1 MGTSL
6 APWEVMEGIQMKRQ
20 LDRVRPI
27 GIALVVAAALAAPA
41 TAQETRQKAQAAT
54 REAKQEARET
64 SQETKAAAQKT
75 GNAVTDS
82 WITMK
87 VHSQFVPEDALEDSD
102 IDVETKAGVVTLMGT
117 VETAA
122 GKTRAVAIAKATDG
136 VKSVNDRLRIV
147 PDDDDVKAAVPGA
160 AGTAAREGAAET
172 REAGRKAGGT
182 VSDGWLTSKIY
193 SQFITEDA
201 LEDSDIDVDVDN
213 GVVTLKGSVVS
224 KAGATRAAQIA
235 QQTDGVKSVKN
246 NLKVQASK

>member
-1 MGTSL
+1 
-6 APWEVMEGIQMKRQ
+6 MKLQ
-20 LDRVRPI
+20 LDTVLP
-27 GIALVVAAALAAPA
+27 ATLALAVATGLAVPA
-41 TAQETRQKAQAAT
+41 TAQETRPRTAT
-54 REAKQEARET
+54 QEVKQEAREAK
-64 SQETKAAAQKT
+64 QETKAAAQKT
-75 GNAVTDS
+75 GNVITDS

-102 IDVETKAGVVTLMGT
+102 IDVETKAGVVTLTGT

-122 GKTRAVAIAKATDG
+122 GKSRAAAIAKATDG

-147 PDDDDVKAAVPGA
+147 PDDDDVAAAPGA
-160 AGTAAREGAAET
+160 AGAAAREGARET

-201 LEDSDIDVDVDN
+201 LEDSDIDVDVEK
-213 GVVTLKGSVVS
+213 GVVTLKGSVAT

-235 QQTDGVKSVKN
+235 EQTDGVKSVRN
-246 NLKVQASK
+246 NLRVKPSN